1 MGNETITQRRKRAMI
16 EKFMEWFGRN
26 RITIGYTIG
35 GINVLN
41 GVASVALG
49 DTLSGVF
56 FIVLGS
62 AIIFDSK
69 VFK

>member
-1 MGNETITQRRKRAMI
+1 MGNEKITQRRKRAMM

-26 RITIGYTIG
+26 RKTIGYTIG

-49 DTLSGVF
+49 DTLNGVF

>member
-1 MGNETITQRRKRAMI
+1 M

-26 RITIGYTIG
+26 RITIGYVVG
-35 GINVLN
+35 GVNVLN

-49 DTLSGVF
+49 DTLSGVC

>member
-1 MGNETITQRRKRAMI
+1 M

-26 RITIGYTIG
+26 RKTIGYSIG
-35 GINVLN
+35 SINVLN
-41 GVASVALG
+41 GVASVAIG
-49 DTLSGVF
+49 DTLNGIF

>member
-1 MGNETITQRRKRAMI
+1 MMTN
-16 EKFMEWFGRN
+16 FLEWFGRN
-26 RITIGYTIG
+26 RITIGYTVG

-62 AIIFDSK
+62 AIIFDAK

>member
-1 MGNETITQRRKRAMI
+1 MI

-26 RITIGYTIG
+26 RITIGYTVG
-35 GINVLN
+35 GINVVN
-41 GVASVALG
+41 GVATVALG
-49 DTLSGVF
+49 DTLGGVF

>member
-1 MGNETITQRRKRAMI
+1 M

-26 RITIGYTIG
+26 RITIGYAIG

-49 DTLSGVF
+49 DTLSGMC

-62 AIIFDSK
+62 AIIFDAK

>member
-1 MGNETITQRRKRAMI
+1 MM

-26 RITIGYTIG
+26 RITIGYAIG

-41 GVASVALG
+41 GVASVAFG
-49 DTLSGVF
+49 DTLNVVF

>member
-1 MGNETITQRRKRAMI
+1 M
-16 EKFMEWFGRN
+16 EKFMEWFGRH
-26 RITIGYTIG
+26 RKTIGYSIG

-41 GVASVALG
+41 GVANVALG
-49 DTLSGVF
+49 DPLSGVF

>member
-1 MGNETITQRRKRAMI
+1 MTD
-16 EKFMEWFGRN
+16 KFFEWFGRH
-26 RITIGYTIG
+26 RKTIGYTVG
-35 GINVLN
+35 GVNVLN
-41 GVASVALG
+41 GVTSLALG
-49 DTLSGVF
+49 DTLGGIC

>member
-1 MGNETITQRRKRAMI
+1 MM

-26 RITIGYTIG
+26 RITIGYVVG
-35 GINVLN
+35 GVNVLN
-41 GVASVALG
+41 GVTNVALG
-49 DTLSGVF
+49 DILGGVC
-56 FIVLGS
+56 FIILGS

>member
-1 MGNETITQRRKRAMI
+1 MM
-16 EKFMEWFGRN
+16 EKFMEWFSRH
-26 RITIGYTIG
+26 RKTIGYTIG

-41 GVASVALG
+41 GVASVSLG
-49 DTLSGVF
+49 DTLNGVF

>member
-1 MGNETITQRRKRAMI
+1 MM
-16 EKFMEWFGRN
+16 EKFMEWFGRH
-26 RITIGYTIG
+26 RKTIGYTVG
-35 GINVLN
+35 GVNVLN
-41 GVASVALG
+41 GVTSVALG
-49 DTLSGVF
+49 DTLSGIC

>member
-1 MGNETITQRRKRAMI
+1 MM

-26 RITIGYTIG
+26 RITIGYVVG
-35 GINVLN
+35 GVNVLN
-41 GVASVALG
+41 GVTNVALG
-49 DTLSGVF
+49 DVLGGVC
-56 FIVLGS
+56 FIILGS

>member
-1 MGNETITQRRKRAMI
+1 M
-16 EKFMEWFGRN
+16 EKFMEWFGRH
-26 RITIGYTIG
+26 RKTIGYSIG

-49 DTLSGVF
+49 DPLSGVF

>member
-1 MGNETITQRRKRAMI
+1 M

-26 RITIGYTIG
+26 RKTIGYTIG

-41 GVASVALG
+41 GVTSVALG
-49 DTLSGVF
+49 DTLGGVF

>member
-1 MGNETITQRRKRAMI
+1 MI
-16 EKFMEWFGRN
+16 DKFFEWFGRN

-41 GVASVALG
+41 GVTSVALG

-62 AIIFDSK
+62 AIILDAK